1 MQGVWELTVERCE
14 HTRREEEGYRKH
26 TCAHPA
32 SPVSMASVVTNSRVT
47 AAAPAAFYEYDDPN
61 ILYIFVAST
70 ILAVIVLLYT
80 GMSFDPSK
88 LDAEE
93 SAPESAPDVLT
104 LHTPRLLL
112 RPFRPQDA
120 AVLPSLCGDAAV
132 ARMCALVPH
141 PYAPDDA
148 RFFIEHVC
156 ADPTNL
162 TLAITDRT
170 SGRVLGCVSLDG
182 IHGKGHAA
190 TAFIGY
196 WLGKSHWG
204 AGVVTEAGRAI
215 VAHGFTSLGLASISG
230 THFVE
235 NPASGRVMG
244 KLGFCAVA
252 DPDTGD
258 PMITMR
264 QSIGR
269 GEGSGLLATRTLRIT
284 RAEWRQARQRRQR
297 EEDAGDAGRDRGGR
311 GGHGEDSLDRRRD
324 ENREREEEEEEGGA
338 LALAAESGRRRSRRS
353 WLDV

>member
-1 MQGVWELTVERCE
+1 M
-14 HTRREEEGYRKH
+14 
-26 TCAHPA
+26 
-32 SPVSMASVVTNSRVT
+32 SV
-47 AAAPAAFYEYDDPN
+47 
-61 ILYIFVAST
+61 
-70 ILAVIVLLYT
+70 
-80 GMSFDPSK
+80 G
-88 LDAEE
+88 AEE
-93 SAPESAPDVLT
+93 SAPDDLT
-104 LHTPRLLL
+104 LHTPRLIL

-120 AVLPSLCGDAAV
+120 AILPSLCGDAAV

-156 ADPTNL
+156 TDPTNL

-182 IHGKGHAA
+182 IRGKGHAA

-196 WLGKSHWG
+196 WLGQPHWG

-284 RAEWRQARQRRQR
+284 RAEWRRARQRE
-297 EEDAGDAGRDRGGR
+297 EEDAGDAGRDRGTR
-311 GGHGEDSLDRRRD
+311 GGHGGRGPDGRRD
-324 ENREREEEEEEGGA
+324 EDREREEGEEEGGA
-338 LALAAESGRRRSRRS
+338 LALAAASGRRRSRRS